1 VFELPVSGVGTA
13 GGTENTSLPAGYSHK
28 VAATSTPGV
37 YLAAW
42 VQGPEG
48 SQDVYYRFFRR

>member
-1 VFELPVSGVGTA
+1 LP
-13 GGTENTSLPAGYSHK
+13 EGYSHR

-37 YLAAW
+37 YLGVW

-48 SQDVYYRFFRR
+48 AQDIYYRFFRR